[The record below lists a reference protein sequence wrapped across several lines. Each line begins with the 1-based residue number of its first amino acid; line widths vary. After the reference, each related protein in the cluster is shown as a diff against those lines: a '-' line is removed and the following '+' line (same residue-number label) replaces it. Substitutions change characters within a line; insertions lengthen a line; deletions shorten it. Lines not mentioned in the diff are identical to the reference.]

1 MTREQIKEHF
11 ALRREMALS
20 QETLKSL
27 CDAASPGAQVLTG
40 MPHAPG
46 VTDKTGDLAAEI
58 ADMESEI
65 EGMEKALAAEEPEIE
80 AFIREIRNSR
90 TRMIFRLRLLR
101 GMTWKEVASVL
112 GKWNTAKSCQDA
124 FWSYVD
130 FHC

>member
-58 ADMESEI
+58 
-65 EGMEKALAAEEPEIE
+65 GMEKALAAEEPEIE